1 MFVTFTVLFWGPWWS
16 WWYGSLIYYYLC
28 NQCLSPLTLWV
39 QIPLRRCVLHAQ
51 FCDKVY
57 QWLVAGQWFS
67 PGTAISS
74 SCKTDC
80 QDITEILL
88 KVVLN
93 TITPLA
99 LVCILVT
106 YSTESLWLMLLNSK
120 IQQSWQDWSSY
131 EFVPRCPPQ
140 VF

>member
-1 MFVTFTVLFWGPWWS
+1 MFVTFTMLFWGPWWS
-16 WWYGSLIYYYLC
+16 WWYGSWIYYYLC

-39 QIPLRRCVLHAQ
+39 QIPLRRCVLHAK

-57 QWLVAGQWFS
+57 QWLATGQWFS
-67 PGTAISS
+67 LGTAISS

-93 TITPLA
+93 TITPLF

-120 IQQSWQDWSSY
+120 IQQSWQHWSSY